1 MVQEKREQKK
11 IWQYPWGYKESFM
24 VVLELLL
31 SGLIFQ
37 VLAGGRQ
44 FGGLHW
50 PINLIAGLVFILLL
64 IMIHLFFRHTPFV
77 RWLSSVPAA
86 VSSIT
91 FFAFLV
97 LLIGFIPQQDP
108 DAPGIIKILGLNS
121 IRNSWLMLVS
131 GLFLLTCLGLVIL
144 RRALPL
150 NRRNIGFLLNH
161 AGLWI
166 VLFAGS
172 LSTGDLK
179 RISVQLTEGYK
190 YINTGIDQSGK
201 EVQLPFGLKLLDFSI
216 DEYPPEIGIGNSKTG
231 ELIDDSGI
239 KLSRI
244 REKQEYIINEWKI
257 VVNKVIAN
265 AYPANEGFFSLDSV
279 GASPAA
285 FVSVQNTRTNESIQG
300 WISCGSNAFS
310 PTFLYLNNEEVLFMD
325 FPKPSKYSSLI
336 GIIHDNVTD
345 TVSIEVNNPVHIQG
359 YSIYQLSYD
368 ERFGKWSPIS
378 VIEAVKDPW
387 LPVVYIGIILV
398 LAGSAYLFWKGNQT
412 RKG

>member
-11 IWQYPWGYKESFM
+11 TWQYPWGYKESFM

-31 SGLIFQ
+31 SGMIFQ

-44 FGGLHW
+44 FDGLHW
-50 PINLIAGLVFILLL
+50 PINLIGGLTFIMLL

-86 VSSIT
+86 ISSIT

-97 LLIGFIPQQDP
+97 LLIGFIPQQNP

-121 IRNSWLMLVS
+121 IRNSWLLLVS

-201 EVQLPFGLKLLDFSI
+201 EVQLPFGMKLLDFSI

-239 KLSRI
+239 KLFP
-244 REKQEYIINEWKI
+244 
-257 VVNKVIAN
+257 
-265 AYPANEGFFSLDSV
+265 YP
-279 GASPAA
+279 
-285 FVSVQNTRTNESIQG
+285 
-300 WISCGSNAFS
+300 
-310 PTFLYLNNEEVLFMD
+310 
-325 FPKPSKYSSLI
+325 
-336 GIIHDNVTD
+336 
-345 TVSIEVNNPVHIQG
+345 
-359 YSIYQLSYD
+359 
-368 ERFGKWSPIS
+368 
-378 VIEAVKDPW
+378 
-387 LPVVYIGIILV
+387 
-398 LAGSAYLFWKGNQT
+398 
-412 RKG
+412 